1 MIMQINLINISKN
14 YVITI
19 IQYYKLISE
28 TFLET
33 GKKLKEQYL
42 YSNLDIR
49 FMCNI
54 VYFLCNVHHYYQIGK
69 SCMFC

>member
-33 GKKLKEQYL
+33 GKKLKEQTYTV
-42 YSNLDIR
+42 I
-49 FMCNI
+49 
-54 VYFLCNVHHYYQIGK
+54 
-69 SCMFC
+69 